1 MIEELGARLERTRD
15 NAVEPLYFSYDIED
29 LELRICFLV
38 SNSWL
43 FDQYIVTVLRSVAG
57 VQASRVRLTLNGR
70 VFEEGLSSL
79 ISDEGKPLS
88 AHVFLHNGPEY
99 DDAVWEALGEL
110 SSDHSGV
117 RPVWMFRDFYEYDRA
132 ITLRLIGPSAP
143 AIRGYLDERLGRIPG
158 IASWRLQFMAGMV
171 KIQSEERLMYLAR
184 LFSHVGMNRGS
195 PGRESGCSA

>member
-1 MIEELGARLERTRD
+1 MTATELSSQIIVEVHLLIPPGRMGAVIEELGTRLERTRD

-70 VFEEGLSSL
+70 VFEEGISSL

-99 DDAVWEALGEL
+99 DDAVWE
-110 SSDHSGV
+110 
-117 RPVWMFRDFYEYDRA
+117 
-132 ITLRLIGPSAP
+132 
-143 AIRGYLDERLGRIPG
+143 
-158 IASWRLQFMAGMV
+158 
-171 KIQSEERLMYLAR
+171 
-184 LFSHVGMNRGS
+184 
-195 PGRESGCSA
+195 REVS